1 MHEAPL
7 DFTTLG
13 LVLFVAMLVA
23 IGTRRINMPYS
34 VGLVIAGFG
43 LALTPIGFGLELT
56 PVIVFQLLL
65 PPLVF
70 EAAIQIPWKN
80 FRRELP
86 MLLTLV
92 TVGVGLA
99 AILVAAGM
107 HYLVGWGWLGAAFF
121 GVLIAATD
129 PVSVIATFKE
139 NKVEH
144 RLHLLVES
152 ESLLNDGVAALFF
165 ALLVGVVA
173 GAGLGPA
180 EVGLNLLK
188 IAGGGIVTGLV
199 IAGFLLVIAGRTE
212 DKLVEISL
220 TVLAAYG
227 SFLTAEHFHMSGVLA
242 TVAAGILVG
251 NYGWL
256 GSISD
261 KGRGAVLS
269 FWDYA
274 AFLANSFVFI
284 LIGDGEASPS
294 LLAAIP
300 VAIIATLISLAGR
313 AVAVYPV
320 TIAFIRTK
328 LAIPFKYKHV
338 LFWGGLRGALSLA
351 LALLIPESVPEREAI
366 ISATFLVVAFSL
378 FVQGITMPVFLRKLG
393 LVEGHYPPH
402 EGQPVDDV
410 HEKPAS

>member
-34 VGLVIAGFG
+34 VGLVIAGFI
-43 LALTPIGFGLELT
+43 LALTPVGIDLQLT
-56 PVIVFQLLL
+56 PAIVFQLLL

-86 MLLTLV
+86 LLLTLV

-99 AILVAAGM
+99 AALVAVGM

-139 NKVEH
+139 NKVDH

-152 ESLLNDGVAALFF
+152 ESLLNDGVAALLF
-165 ALLVGVVA
+165 ALLVGVAA

-180 EVGLNLLK
+180 EVGLDLLR
-188 IAGGGIVTGLV
+188 IAGGGVLVGLLV
-199 IAGFLLVIAGRTE
+199 AGVLLVIAGRTE

-220 TVLAAYG
+220 TMLAAYG
-227 SFLTAEHFHMSGVLA
+227 SFLAAEHFHMSGVLA

-261 KGRGAVLS
+261 EGRGAVLS

-274 AFLANSFVFI
+274 AFVANSFVFI

-300 VAIIATLISLAGR
+300 VAVIATLLSLGGR

-320 TIAFIRTK
+320 TFAFIRTK
-328 LAIPFKYKHV
+328 LAIPFRYKHV

-378 FVQGITMPVFLRKLG
+378 FVQGITMPWVLRKLD
-393 LVEGHYPPH
+393 LVRGHFPPH
-402 EGQPVDDV
+402 EGQPVEDV
-410 HEKPAS
+410 H

>member
-1 MHEAPL
+1 MHDAPL

-13 LVLFVAMLVA
+13 FVLFVAMLVA

-34 VGLVIAGFG
+34 VGLVIAGFV
-43 LALTPIGFGLELT
+43 LALTPLGFGLELT
-56 PVIVFQLLL
+56 PAIVFQLLL

-80 FRRELP
+80 FRREMPL
-86 MLLTLV
+86 LLTLV

-99 AILVAAGM
+99 AALVAVGM
-107 HYLVGWGWLGAAFF
+107 HYLVGWSWLGAAFF

-139 NKVEH
+139 NKVDH

-165 ALLVGVVA
+165 ALLVGVAA

-180 EVGLNLLK
+180 EVGMDLLR
-188 IAGGGIVTGLV
+188 IAGGGVAVGLV
-199 IAGFLLVIAGRTE
+199 VAGFLLVIAGRTE

-242 TVAAGILVG
+242 TLSAGILVG

-261 KGRGAVLS
+261 GGRGAVLS

-284 LIGDGEASPS
+284 LIGDAEASPA
-294 LLAAIP
+294 LLAALP
-300 VAIIATLISLAGR
+300 VAVIATLISLGGR

-320 TIAFIRTK
+320 TLAFIKTK
-328 LAIPFKYKHV
+328 LAVPYRYKHV

-351 LALLIPESVPEREAI
+351 LALLIPQSVAEREAV
-366 ISATFLVVAFSL
+366 ISATFLVVAFSI
-378 FVQGITMPVFLRKLG
+378 FVQGITMPWFLRKLD
-393 LVEGHYPPH
+393 LVVAHQPPH
-402 EGQPVDDV
+402 EGQPTGDT
-410 HEKPAS
+410 HP